1 MAEIRMFDAEI
12 LDLVQEIYEHPP
24 LAEAIRNNPTQY
36 VEDQVA
42 QVCTYL
48 GIAIDSDLSPEAFML
63 LCKQLTKELYQ
74 KRTLLVIPMH

>member
-1 MAEIRMFDAEI
+1 MQLQLFDAEI
-12 LDLVQEIYEHPP
+12 LDLVQEIYNHPP
-24 LAEAIRNNPTQY
+24 LAEAIRNNPSQY

-74 KRTLLVIPMH
+74 KRTLITIPI